1 MANRILSVLF
11 KKKYTSGDTDTI
23 YMRNRAKD
31 VYTGEAGSATMDT
44 IVTKVNGMATGA
56 TKVAGSSSNG
66 YISIN
71 GTNTKV
77 YTHPNSGATAGTYN
91 QVTVNAQGHVTA
103 GSNITTWTGS
113 VSGSVANA
121 TSTFTRASSRSN
133 LTSGEKISVSLGK
146 ISKWFAD
153 LKGMAFVDK
162 VGVSNLDSTL
172 TTQYN
177 KRVTT
182 DDVTQS
188 TSITEAGW
196 VADARVIRT
205 LQNQINTL
213 NSNVQNT
220 NNELKYYH
228 QSYLFDI
235 NKHTSIWDYLK
246 DNDFLISGK
255 DLFVTFDNV
264 PTDYPAELKLNDA
277 EGKVELLRDRNKDAG
292 RIIVRI
298 TPYHYPDYKNGS
310 YYRQYFQQDTSWRG
324 EWYSPIKDLRD
335 SKADKSHT
343 HDDRYY
349 TEAEINNQM
358 NNKANKNH
366 QSSSGEYGTANQ
378 AAYGH
383 VKTTDNY
390 KAQTSDDIVLNTRG
404 AYNMYNWV
412 YSLIDDERYFRTYGV
427 PAHATDFTI
436 RSTNKNFGEWILL
449 VNVGHHAVIISCM
462 VSRLGTSLSTSY
474 TFYKTLVA
482 PSDVIISGVQ
492 GMIEGGDHVLIRV
505 FLSSRWQNGYGSS
518 IRVLNRAGALAS
530 VGPS

>member
-44 IVTKVNGMATGA
+44 IVTKVNGMAAGA

-121 TSTFTRASSRSN
+121 TSTFTRASSRAN
-133 LTSGEKISVSLGK
+133 LTSGEKISISLGK

-153 LKGMAFVDK
+153 LKSLAFVDK

-213 NSNVQNT
+213 NS
-220 NNELKYYH
+220 
-228 QSYLFDI
+228 
-235 NKHTSIWDYLK
+235 
-246 DNDFLISGK
+246 
-255 DLFVTFDNV
+255 
-264 PTDYPAELKLNDA
+264 
-277 EGKVELLRDRNKDAG
+277 
-292 RIIVRI
+292 
-298 TPYHYPDYKNGS
+298 
-310 YYRQYFQQDTSWRG
+310 
-324 EWYSPIKDLRD
+324 
-335 SKADKSHT
+335 KASNL
-343 HDDRYY
+343 
-349 TEAEINNQM
+349 ENSL
-358 NNKANKNH
+358 NNKVNKY
-366 QSSSGEYGTANQ
+366 SSE
-378 AAYGH
+378 
-383 VKTTDNY
+383 
-390 KAQTSDDIVLNTRG
+390 
-404 AYNMYNWV
+404 
-412 YSLIDDERYFRTYGV
+412 
-427 PAHATDFTI
+427 
-436 RSTNKNFGEWILL
+436 L
-449 VNVGHHAVIISCM
+449 VWAD
-462 VSRLGTSLSTSY
+462 LGTSGTDEVRLRKTGENLGNFGLCFVYNKNGAGTLRYDNIYDTYGNFLLTKYEKYAQIVYQTCSFKAGTSL
-474 TFYKTLVA
+474 TNEAFK
-482 PSDVIISGVQ
+482 
-492 GMIEGGDHVLIRV
+492 DHMFFIFNITIL
-505 FLSSRWQNGYGSS
+505 
-518 IRVLNRAGALAS
+518 LNKQQ
-530 VGPS
+530 